1 MMATTNITGNGTQT
15 KTFEGLVSVDVFQSI
30 SFSAV
35 NILLSITAT
44 LGKSILL
51 SLLPFIRN
59 LPSIRHPNS
68 CIVVWQQLIFWLVLL
83 PSLSMLLIG
92 FPWFTNT
99 GVFFGTQ
106 GTQSSYQ
113 AMHYAQCLCRR

>member
-1 MMATTNITGNGTQT
+1 MEKQT
-15 KTFEGLVSVDVFQSI
+15 KTFEGLVSVAVFQSI
-30 SFSAV
+30 SFSAF

-44 LGKSILL
+44 LGNSLILVAL
-51 SLLPFIRN
+51 HKESSLHP
-59 LPSIRHPNS
+59 PSKLLYR
-68 CIVVWQQLIFWLVLL
+68 CLIFWLVLL
-83 PSLSMLLIG
+83 PSLSMILIG

-113 AMHYAQCLCRR
+113 AMHYVQCLCRR